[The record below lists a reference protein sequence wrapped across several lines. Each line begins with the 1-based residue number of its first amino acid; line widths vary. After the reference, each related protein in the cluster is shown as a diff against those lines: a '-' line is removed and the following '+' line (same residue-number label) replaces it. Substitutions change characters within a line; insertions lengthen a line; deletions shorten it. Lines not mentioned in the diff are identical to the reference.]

1 MSKARTPLAI
11 VYLKELRDA
20 LRDRR
25 TALMVLVASILTG
38 PVTLVLVAQFI
49 SGLEEKAATL
59 KVRMVG
65 QEYAPAL
72 VNFLRRNDVE
82 IETAPGDYEL
92 LVKEG
97 KLDAVIVVPKEF
109 DERFLAGEDARV
121 NIVYDDS
128 RTDASPS
135 IRQAERL
142 MRAFNRESGMLRMI
156 TRGVSPELAE
166 PVKVQ
171 HHNTATPRQKGA
183 FLLFLI
189 PMFAILSPLLGGMT
203 IAIDSTA
210 GERERGSLEPL
221 LANPVP
227 VEQVVIG
234 KWLAAWTFA
243 TGVAVLTLGGFALAA
258 WAYARDRLAALM
270 SFGAPEMIQFVAMVV
285 PFAAM
290 TAAIQMLISTYGRSY
305 REAQTYVS
313 YLATVVSF
321 VPLLVMFSGLK
332 DAFWQLLVPVLGQQ
346 VVMTRVVR
354 GDVLTIA
361 DWAFP
366 AAIAFAIAAGSVA
379 LVARLLRDE
388 RIVFGRS

>member
-1 MSKARTPLAI
+1 VRKPLFT
-11 VYLKELRDA
+11 VYLKELRDS

-25 TALMVLVASILTG
+25 TALMVLIASVLTG
-38 PVTLVLVAQFI
+38 PVTLVLVAQFV

-59 KVRMVG
+59 KVRITG

-72 VNFLRRNDVE
+72 VNFLQRMDVE
-82 IETAPGDYEL
+82 VETAPADYEARI
-92 LVKEG
+92 KEG
-97 KLDAVIVVPKEF
+97 RLDAVIVVPKDF
-109 DERFLAGEDARV
+109 DERYLSGDNAKVE
-121 NIVYDDS
+121 IVYDDS
-128 RTDASPS
+128 RTESGPA

-142 MRAFNRESGMLRMI
+142 LRAFNRETGMLRMVA
-156 TRGVSPELAE
+156 RGVSPDLVE

-171 HHNTATPRQKGA
+171 HVNTATPRQKGA

-227 VEQVVIG
+227 PWQIVVG
-234 KWLAAWTFA
+234 KWLAAWSFA
-243 TGVAVLTLGGFALAA
+243 SGVAILTLGGFVVAA
-258 WAYARDRLAALM
+258 SLYSGQRLAALLT
-270 SFGAPEMIQFVAMVV
+270 FGAPEFAMFVAMVV

-290 TAAIQMLISTYGRSY
+290 TAAAQMLICTYGRSY

-321 VPLLVMFSGLK
+321 VPVAVLFSGLK
-332 DAFWQLLVPVLGQQ
+332 DALWQLVVPVLGQQ
-346 VVMTRVVR
+346 VVLARIVR
-354 GDVLTIA
+354 GDALTLA
-361 DWAFP
+361 DWAIPSFVALAL
-366 AAIAFAIAAGSVA
+366 AASGVA
-379 LVARLLRDE
+379 LVARLLREE
-388 RIVFGRS
+388 RIVFGR

>member
-1 MSKARTPLAI
+1 MRWPLAV

-25 TALMVLVASILTG
+25 TAIMVLVASVLTG
-38 PVTLVLVAQFI
+38 PVTLVLVAQFV

-59 KVRMVG
+59 KVRIAG

-72 VNFLRRNDVE
+72 VNFLQRNDVE
-82 IETAPGDYEL
+82 IERAPADYEARI
-92 LVKEG
+92 KEG
-97 KLDAVIVVPKEF
+97 RLDAVIVVPKDF
-109 DERFLAGEDARV
+109 DERYLDGDDAKV
-121 NIVYDDS
+121 DIVYDDS
-128 RTDASPS
+128 RTESGPA
-135 IRQAERL
+135 IRQADRL
-142 MRAFNRESGMLRMI
+142 LRAFNHETGTLRMI
-156 TRGVSPELAE
+156 ARGVSPDLVE

-171 HHNTATPRQKGA
+171 HVNTATPRQKGA

-189 PMFAILSPLLGGMT
+189 PMFALLSPLLGGMT

-227 VEQVVIG
+227 LWQLVAG

-243 TGVAVLTLGGFALAA
+243 SAVATLTLGGFVVAA
-258 WAYARDRLAALM
+258 SLYANQRLAAMLT
-270 SFGAPEMIQFVAMVV
+270 FGTPEFVRFVAMVV

-290 TAAIQMLISTYGRSY
+290 TSGLQMLICTYGRSY

-313 YLATVVSF
+313 YLATAVSF
-321 VPLLVMFSGLK
+321 VPVIVLFSGLK
-332 DAFWQLLVPVLGQQ
+332 DALWQMVVPVLGQQ
-346 VVMTRVVR
+346 VVLARIVR
-354 GDVLTIA
+354 GDGLGWQ
-361 DWAFP
+361 DWALPSFV
-366 AAIAFAIAAGSVA
+366 ALVIAIACVA

-388 RIVFGRS
+388 RIVFGRN

>member
-1 MSKARTPLAI
+1 MRRAFVT
-11 VYLKELRDA
+11 VFLKELKDS

-25 TALMVLVASILTG
+25 TALMVFVASILTG
-38 PVTLVLVAQFI
+38 PVTLVLVAQFV
-49 SGLEEKAATL
+49 SGLEEKADTL

-65 QEYAPAL
+65 KQHAPAF
-72 VNFLRRNDVE
+72 VNFLQRNDVE
-82 IETAPGDYEL
+82 IEEAPADYETR
-92 LVKEG
+92 VREG
-97 KLDAVIVVPKEF
+97 RLDAVIVVPEDF
-109 DERFLAGEDARV
+109 DARFIGGDMAKV
-121 NIVYDDS
+121 EIVFDDS
-128 RTDASPS
+128 RAESGPA

-142 MRAFNRESGMLRMI
+142 LRAFNRETGMLRMVA
-156 TRGVSPELAE
+156 RGVSPGLVQA
-166 PVKVQ
+166 VKVE
-171 HHNTATPRQKGA
+171 HLNTATPRQKGA

-227 VEQVVIG
+227 VQQLVLG
-234 KWLAAWTFA
+234 KWLAAWVFA
-243 TGVAVLTLGGFALAA
+243 SGVAALTLTGFVIAA
-258 WAYARDRLAALM
+258 SLYAQKKLAALLA
-270 SFGAPEMIQFVAMVV
+270 FGAPEFSEFLLLVV

-290 TAAIQMLISTYGRSY
+290 TAAVQMLICTYGRSY

-321 VPLLVMFSGLK
+321 VPVIVLFSGLK
-332 DAFWQLLVPVLGQQ
+332 DAPWQLAVPVLAQQ
-346 VVMTRVVR
+346 VVLSRVVR
-354 GDVLTIA
+354 GDVLGPI
-361 DWAFP
+361 DWLLPGAVAFTL
-366 AAIAFAIAAGSVA
+366 AALCIA